1 MISSTID
8 RMVSRGAGG
17 AKSPR
22 SCDPGYTCPPMAITD
37 RYGLEV
43 TTTSAVAAG
52 RFREGMDRLLSY
64 GAGAEES
71 FSAALEADPGLAVA
85 HSGIALLAVLQG
97 DAATARAAAARAREA
112 VTGATRRE
120 RQHVEA
126 LSALIAGETARGLA
140 LVDEHVAEFPR
151 DAVLVNQ
158 AGNAI
163 ALAGRSDREEHRVA
177 FIERLAPAYGDDWW
191 FQSALAFAYHE
202 VDRFE
207 ESRRLS
213 ERSLQQYPGN
223 ANAAHN
229 LAHIA
234 FETLDTEAGA
244 ASLEGWMAGYDR
256 RASFH
261 CHLAWHMAMFDLHR
275 GRYAHA
281 LEIFERDILGSV
293 NPRSTMTDG
302 TALLW
307 RFRLDG
313 GQDQPPAW
321 RALADLAGRVSRP
334 GFLFGEAHAA
344 LAYAACGDE
353 AALARLID
361 GLRALDAKGHPMA
374 GKVALP
380 LVQGT
385 AAFAAG
391 DHAGALGYFE
401 PVEGEMHRIGG
412 SHAQWEIFEET
423 MVACYLSLE
432 RYDDAIHLVRR
443 RLQRRASP
451 RDLGWLDRASAGLAA
466 QQGTPGE
473 SR

>member
-1 MISSTID
+1 
-8 RMVSRGAGG
+8 
-17 AKSPR
+17 
-22 SCDPGYTCPPMAITD
+22 MAITD
-37 RYGLEV
+37 RYGLQL
-43 TTTSAVAAG
+43 TTSSAVAAE
-52 RFREGMDRLLSY
+52 RFQEGMDKLLSY
-64 GAGAEES
+64 GPGAEES
-71 FSAALEADPGLAVA
+71 FSAALEADEGLAVA
-85 HSGIALLAVLQG
+85 HSGIALLALVQG
-97 DAATARAAAARAREA
+97 DATTARAAAGRARDTVA
-112 VTGATRRE
+112 GATRRE

-140 LVDEHVAEFPR
+140 LVDEHVADFPR

-163 ALAGRSDREEHRVA
+163 ALAGRSDREEHRVV

-191 FQSALAFAYHE
+191 FQSALAFTYHE

-213 ERSLQQYPGN
+213 ERSLQQYPRN
-223 ANAAHN
+223 ANAVHN

-244 ASLEGWMAGYDR
+244 AYLSGWMAGYDR

-261 CHLAWHMAMFDLHR
+261 CHLAWHMAMFELHR
-275 GRYAHA
+275 GRYARA
-281 LEIFERDILGSV
+281 LEIFERDILGGV
-293 NPRSTMTDG
+293 NPRSAMTDG

-313 GQDQPPAW
+313 KPDQPLPW
-321 RALADLAGRVSRP
+321 RSLADLAGRVSRP
-334 GFLFGEAHAA
+334 GFLFGEVHAA
-344 LAYAACGDE
+344 LAYASCGDE

-361 GLRALDAKGHPMA
+361 SLRALDAKGHPTA
-374 GKVALP
+374 GTVALP

-401 PVEGEMHRIGG
+401 PVEGEMHRMGG

-432 RYDDAIHLVRR
+432 RYADAIRLVRR

-451 RDLGWLDRASAGLAA
+451 RDLGWLDRGRAGLAA